1 MFGDAQAQFSDAQ
14 ALTATAD
21 STNIL
26 DLTKARGIGVGENMA
41 VVITLDVAA
50 DATDGDETYTA
61 VLKVCATVGGSYAQ
75 YGQTVTITRGD
86 AAGTQYVLPLP
97 KDFNDNEF
105 AKLVYTLG
113 GTTPS
118 VTLTAFLVPAK
129 NIQAYKSFPKGYT
142 IS

>member
-1 MFGDAQAQFSDAQ
+1 MIADAQMQLSSAQ

-26 DLTKARGIGVGENMA
+26 DLSKARGIGVGEEMA

-61 VLKVCATVGGSYAQ
+61 VLKVASSAGGSYTQ

-86 AAGTQYVLPLP
+86 AAGKQYVLPLP
-97 KDFNDNEF
+97 KDFLDNEF

-118 VTLTAFLVPAK
+118 VTVTAFLVPMK
-129 NIQAYKSFPKGYT
+129 SIQAYKSFPKGYT